1 MSASE
6 GERRA
11 RRAVSRAD
19 RRLRARAAL
28 GRVASWLPLP
38 LAYGVVALSVL
49 KLAGW
54 GPSARRVLVLVGALL
69 TLTTVGVILRA
80 LLRRP
85 PRFAA
90 ALALDHHH
98 GLGDRVTTALSLLE
112 VPADQRGGF
121 VTAAIDDGLGVAD
134 KLDPR
139 RAVPVPI
146 PRELGVS
153 VLLMGALLSV
163 LWFEVRSERV
173 LPPPPSFEPLVMAGD
188 DLELF
193 ADLAHRLAERAEDPE
208 SLAAIR
214 RFNALVEDIAARRL
228 ERREAFEKM
237 SDLESELAK
246 SAEIDREARELGLE
260 GLARELARS
269 GLAKTAAQALDEKR
283 LADAE
288 QALRELSDRLK
299 RKERAPSRAELDR
312 LRSAAA
318 RASRVNGERLA
329 AIEQRRR
336 ELTDERKSL
345 LDPKN
350 QGKPA
355 GDPGKVEENRRKLER
370 LERDRDRAERAARQL
385 SDLDRELAKAAE
397 DLAKQQTQAGAEDI
411 RRSAD
416 ELSKVQKREMG
427 EKEKREL
434 LERLR
439 EMKELLRQQGQG
451 GQERMRQMARFGQR
465 ARGGKGGKGQGDS
478 QSGSSKGQ
486 KSGPGGLGRTELV
499 EVPRIVRTP
508 GQSPGSSSGEG
519 KPGGDKGTPGT
530 DPGSGS
536 GPQAGTGHD
545 DRLSGDATQAQGQT
559 HDVSAAGIDT
569 GQGSAS
575 AEVIHGAAERGFVG
589 KQYRDVYREYET
601 VAEQSLEHDQ
611 IPPGYRFYVRR
622 YFQLI
627 RPRE

>member
-1 MSASE
+1 MAASE

-19 RRLRARAAL
+19 RRLRVRAAL
-28 GRVASWLPLP
+28 GRVGSWLPLP
-38 LAYGVVALSVL
+38 LAYAVVALSAL

-54 GPSARRVLVLVGALL
+54 GPGTQQVLVLVGAGLSL
-69 TLTTVGVILRA
+69 VALGIILRA
-80 LLRRP
+80 LFRRP
-85 PRFAA
+85 PRWAA

-121 VTAAIDDGLGVAD
+121 VTAAIDDGLAVAE

-153 VLLMGALLSV
+153 VLLLGALLGA
-163 LWFEVRSERV
+163 LWFEVRIERV

-188 DLELF
+188 DLDLF
-193 ADLAHRLAERAEDPE
+193 ADLARQLAERAEDPD

-214 RFNALVEDIAARRL
+214 RFNALVEDIAAKRL

-260 GLARELARS
+260 GLAHELARS

-288 QALRELSDRLK
+288 QALRELADRLK

-329 AIEQRRR
+329 AIDQRRR
-336 ELTDERKSL
+336 ELQDEKKSL
-345 LDPKN
+345 LEPKN
-350 QGKPA
+350 QGKPG
-355 GDPGKVEENRRKLER
+355 GDAGKVEENRRKLER

-416 ELSKVQKREMG
+416 ELAKVQKREMG

-434 LERLR
+434 LEKLR
-439 EMKELLRQQGQG
+439 EMKELLRQQGQA

-465 ARGGKGGKGQGDS
+465 ARGGKGDGKGQS
-478 QSGSSKGQ
+478 QGQGQ
-486 KSGPGGLGRTELV
+486 KQGPGGVGSTELV
-499 EVPRIVRTP
+499 QVPRIVRTP
-508 GQSPGSSSGEG
+508 GQSSGSGES
-519 KPGGDKGTPGT
+519 KPGGDKGGPGNE
-530 DPGSGS
+530 PGAGSGKEWGS
-536 GPQAGTGHD
+536 GHQD
-545 DRLSGDATQAQGQT
+545 NVSGDATQAQGQT
-559 HDVSAAGIDT
+559 HDVSAAGVDT
-569 GQGSAS
+569 GQGTAS

-589 KQYRDVYREYET
+589 KEYRDVYREYET

>member
-1 MSASE
+1 
-6 GERRA
+6 
-11 RRAVSRAD
+11 V
-19 RRLRARAAL
+19 RAAL
-28 GRVASWLPLP
+28 HRLGVWLPLP
-38 LAYGVVALSVL
+38 LGYAAVALSVL
-49 KLAGW
+49 KLSGL
-54 GPSARRVLVLVGALL
+54 GPSTQRALL
-69 TLTTVGVILRA
+69 LLGAAVALVALGVILRA
-80 LLRRP
+80 LLRRR
-85 PRFAA
+85 PRWEA
-90 ALALDHHH
+90 ALALDQHH
-98 GLGDRVTTALSLLE
+98 GFGDRVTTALSLLE
-112 VPADQRGGF
+112 IPADQRGGF
-121 VTAAIDDGLGVAD
+121 VTAAIDDGLSVAER
-134 KLDPR
+134 LDPR

-153 VLLMGALLSV
+153 AALLAALLGA
-163 LWFEVRSERV
+163 LWFEVRIEKV

-188 DLELF
+188 DLDLF
-193 ADLAHRLAERAEDPE
+193 SDLAHRLAERAEDPD

-228 ERREAFEKM
+228 ERREAFEKL
-237 SDLESELAK
+237 SDLEAELAK
-246 SAEIDREARELGLE
+246 SAELDKEAREMGLD

-269 GLAKTAAQALDEKR
+269 GLAKSAAQALDEKR

-288 QALRELSDRLK
+288 QALRELAERLK

-312 LRSAAA
+312 LRNAAS

-336 ELTDERKSL
+336 ELLEEKKSL
-345 LDPKN
+345 LEPKN

-370 LERDRDRAERAARQL
+370 LDRDRDRAERAARQL

-416 ELSKVQKREMG
+416 ELQKVQKRELS

-439 EMKELLRQQGQG
+439 EMKELLRQQGQA
-451 GQERMRQMARFGQR
+451 GQERMRQMQRFGQR
-465 ARGGKGGKGQGDS
+465 ARGGKAGEGEGKSQGKGQ
-478 QSGSSKGQ
+478 K
-486 KSGPGGLGRTELV
+486 GPGTAGTALI
-499 EVPRIVRTP
+499 EVPRIT
-508 GQSPGSSSGEG
+508 QSRGSSSGSG
-519 KPGGDKGTPGT
+519 SGSQDPKPGGDKGSPG
-530 DPGSGS
+530 DLPG
-536 GPQAGTGHD
+536 AGADKQWGGGHD
-545 DRLSGDATQAQGQT
+545 DRVSGEATAAQGET
-559 HDVSAAGIDT
+559 RDVSAAGIDT
-569 GQGSAS
+569 GQGTAS

>member
-1 MSASE
+1 MTVAATD

-19 RRLRARAAL
+19 RRLRFRAAL
-28 GRVASWLPLP
+28 LRLGLWLPLP
-38 LAYGVVALSVL
+38 LGYAAVALSVL
-49 KLAGW
+49 KLAGL
-54 GPSARRVLVLVGALL
+54 GPGAQRALL
-69 TLTTVGVILRA
+69 WAFAALALVALGVILQA

-85 PRFAA
+85 PRWAA
-90 ALALDHHH
+90 ALALDQHH

-112 VPADQRGGF
+112 IPADQRGGF
-121 VTAAIDDGLGVAD
+121 ETAAIDDGLSVAAR
-134 KLDPR
+134 LDPR

-146 PRELGVS
+146 PSELGLS
-153 VLLMGALLSV
+153 ALLLAAV
-163 LWFEVRSERV
+163 VGALWFEVRVERV

-188 DLELF
+188 DLDLF
-193 ADLAHRLAERAEDPE
+193 SDLARRLAERAEDPE

-228 ERREAFEKM
+228 ERREAFEKLC
-237 SDLESELAK
+237 DLESELAK

-260 GLARELARS
+260 GLARELGRS

-288 QALRELSDRLK
+288 QALRDLADRLK
-299 RKERAPSRAELDR
+299 RKERPPSRAELDR

-318 RASRVNGERLA
+318 RASRVSGERLA

-336 ELTDERKSL
+336 ELLDEKKSL
-345 LDPKN
+345 LEPKN

-355 GDPGKVEENRRKLER
+355 GEPGKIEENRRKLER

-385 SDLDRELAKAAE
+385 TDLDRELAKAAE
-397 DLAKQQTQAGAEDI
+397 DLAKQQPQAAAEDI

-416 ELSKVQKREMG
+416 ELAKLQKKELS

-439 EMKELLRQQGQG
+439 EMKELLRQQGQA
-451 GQERMRQMARFGQR
+451 GQERMRQMQRFGQR
-465 ARGGKGGKGQGDS
+465 ARGGKSGEGDGKPGGKGQ
-478 QSGSSKGQ
+478 KGA
-486 KSGPGGLGRTELV
+486 GGTELV
-499 EVPRIVRTP
+499 EVPRITQVR
-508 GQSPGSSSGEG
+508 GAGSGAGDG
-519 KPGGDKGTPGT
+519 KPGDKGGDGKGSPG
-530 DPGSGS
+530 DQPGAGSGKQW
-536 GPQAGTGHD
+536 GGGHD
-545 DRLSGDATQAQGQT
+545 DRVSGEATAAKGET

-569 GQGSAS
+569 GQGAAS

-589 KQYRDVYREYET
+589 KEYRDVYREYET

>member
-1 MSASE
+1 MTVPATD

-11 RRAVSRAD
+11 RRAVSKAD
-19 RRLRARAAL
+19 RRLRLRAAL
-28 GRVASWLPLP
+28 VRLGLWLPLP
-38 LAYGVVALSVL
+38 LGYAAVALSVL
-49 KLAGW
+49 KLAGLGSGVQRALLW
-54 GPSARRVLVLVGALL
+54 VGASLAL
-69 TLTTVGVILRA
+69 VALGVILQA

-90 ALALDHHH
+90 ALALDQHH

-112 VPADQRGGF
+112 IPADQRGGF
-121 VTAAIDDGLGVAD
+121 ETAAIDDGLAVAAR
-134 KLDPR
+134 LDPR

-146 PRELGVS
+146 PRELGLS
-153 VLLMGALLSV
+153 VLLLGAVLGA
-163 LWFEVRSERV
+163 LWFEVRVERV

-188 DLELF
+188 DLDLF
-193 ADLAHRLAERAEDPE
+193 ADLARRLAERAEDPE

-228 ERREAFEKM
+228 ERREAFEKL

-246 SAEIDREARELGLE
+246 SAEIDKEARELGLE
-260 GLARELARS
+260 GLARELGRS

-288 QALRELSDRLK
+288 QALRELADRLK
-299 RKERAPSRAELDR
+299 RKERPPSRAELDR
-312 LRSAAA
+312 LRSAAQ
-318 RASRVNGERLA
+318 RASRVSGERLA

-336 ELTDERKSL
+336 ELLDEKKSL
-345 LDPKN
+345 LEPKN

-416 ELSKVQKREMG
+416 ELQKVQKKELS

-439 EMKELLRQQGQG
+439 EMKELLRQQGQA
-451 GQERMRQMARFGQR
+451 GQERMRQMQRFGQR
-465 ARGGKGGKGQGDS
+465 ARGGKGGEGD
-478 QSGSSKGQ
+478 GK
-486 KSGPGGLGRTELV
+486 PGGKGEQGGGARGTQLV
-499 EVPRIVRTP
+499 EVPRITQVR
-508 GQSPGSSSGEG
+508 GAGSGAGEG
-519 KPGGDKGTPGT
+519 KPGGDKGAPG
-530 DPGSGS
+530 DQPGSGGS
-536 GPQAGTGHD
+536 DKQWGSGHD
-545 DRLSGDATQAQGQT
+545 DRISGDATAAKGET

-569 GQGSAS
+569 GQGAAS

-589 KQYRDVYREYET
+589 KEYRDVYREYET